1 MMNIFKRSL
10 QAKLVAR
17 FLIPLLAISLFGVIY
32 YGVNQKSAGHDASD
46 QNARLLAETLSFS
59 VGAGLNDGN
68 FDLVQTSFNWAK
80 VDAAVAF
87 ILILD
92 ESNKTIIEH
101 NPRQLIYDLPTLMKR
116 GEFDDAKDIVVQ
128 MRPIEYKN
136 RKLGTT
142 IVGVT
147 MGPVLESI
155 NRQIWLSAAFNL
167 IILTFGIGLVVF
179 FTRALVRDI
188 KSVQISIDNAD
199 LNTQFNSLRQ
209 DEMGQ
214 LQNSFDRFVGSI
226 RDTLLQVSETAASV
240 ASASAEI
247 SSSTEEMAAGS
258 QEQTTQ
264 SEEIARA
271 VEQMAKTIAVN
282 SENAGETAHTAE
294 QAKTAAEEGGK
305 VVADT
310 VSEMK
315 QIANVVRESAGT
327 IQDLGKS
334 SDQIGEIISVIEHI
348 ADQTNLLALNAAIE
362 AARAGEQGR
371 GFAVV
376 ADEVRKLAEQ
386 TTKATKQIAGMIQQ
400 IQANSHGA
408 VSSMANATKQV
419 DAGIVLADRAGTS
432 LQEIVQTSQKVT
444 HMVTQIAVANEEQSS
459 TSEQISKNMEAIAT
473 VTQQTASGTQ
483 QIARAAEDLNRL
495 TEILQRLVEQFRLVG
510 DRRVDA
516 GFTEY
521 NRTGNWLMRA
531 SNSKKDIL
539 YSVDA
544 RTREFSYLSPAFE
557 SFLGYTMQD
566 IREMGGRQAFLS
578 KVVQDGQ
585 FNAQEDTFEKLQSQG
600 KGEAP
605 VWQAWWRCKNGRL
618 VYLEDRSKPIYE
630 NGRLIGTQG
639 IIRDITERKRAE
651 EAKLRARSKYT
662 IKENT
667 SLPTIHRNIA
677 EK

>member
-1 MMNIFKRSL
+1 MTNIFNKSL
-10 QAKLVAR
+10 QATLVAR
-17 FLIPLLAISLFGVIY
+17 FLIPLLAIFLFGIIY
-32 YGVNQKSAGHDASD
+32 YTISKQAAGREATE
-46 QNARLLAETLSFS
+46 QNARILAETLSFS

-80 VDAAVAF
+80 SDAAVVF
-87 ILILD
+87 VLILD

-101 NPRQLIYDLPTLMKR
+101 NPRVITYDLSTLLKR
-116 GEFDDAKDIVVQ
+116 EALGDAKDVVLAT
-128 MRPIEYKN
+128 RIIEYKN

-147 MGPVLESI
+147 MEPILESI
-155 NRQIWLSAAFNL
+155 NKQILFSVAVNIL
-167 IILTFGIGLVVF
+167 ILVLGIWYIIF
-179 FTRALVRDI
+179 FARKLVRDI
-188 KSVQISIDNAD
+188 KIVQTSIDNAD
-199 LNTQFNSLRQ
+199 LNTQFNSTRE

-214 LQNSFDRFVGSI
+214 LQHSFDRFVGSI
-226 RDTLLQVSETAASV
+226 RDTLIQVSETAASV

-247 SSSTEEMAAGS
+247 SSSTEQMAAGS
-258 QEQTTQ
+258 QEQTSQ

-294 QAKTAAEEGGK
+294 QAKTAAEQGGK

-327 IQDLGKS
+327 IQNLGKS
-334 SDQIGEIISVIEHI
+334 SDQIGEIIGVIEHI

-400 IQANSHGA
+400 IQSDSHGA

-444 HMVTQIAVANEEQSS
+444 DMVTQIAVANEEQSS

-495 TEILQRLVEQFRLVG
+495 TEALQQLVNQFKLMSQKEQ
-510 DRRVDA
+510 D
-516 GFTEY
+516 GFS
-521 NRTGNWLMRA
+521 M
-531 SNSKKDIL
+531 SQQKS
-539 YSVDA
+539 
-544 RTREFSYLSPAFE
+544 FE
-557 SFLGYTMQD
+557 SK
-566 IREMGGRQAFLS
+566 S
-578 KVVQDGQ
+578 
-585 FNAQEDTFEKLQSQG
+585 
-600 KGEAP
+600 
-605 VWQAWWRCKNGRL
+605 
-618 VYLEDRSKPIYE
+618 
-630 NGRLIGTQG
+630 
-639 IIRDITERKRAE
+639 
-651 EAKLRARSKYT
+651 RSKYAV
-662 IKENT
+662 KENSSMPNIPR
-667 SLPTIHRNIA
+667 SLS

>member
-10 QAKLVAR
+10 QATLIAR
-17 FLIPLLAISLFGVIY
+17 FLVPLLAIFIFGISY
-32 YGVNQKSAGHDASD
+32 YAINQKSQGREASA

-80 VDAAVAF
+80 GDAAVVF
-87 ILILD
+87 VLILD
-92 ESNKTIIEH
+92 ESNKSIIEH
-101 NPRQLIYDLPTLMKR
+101 NPRQIGYDVSTLLR
-116 GEFDDAKDIVVQ
+116 REAFDDANDVVVAV
-128 MRPIEYKN
+128 RPIEYKS

-147 MGPVLESI
+147 MEPIMASI
-155 NRQIWLSAAFNL
+155 NKQIWWSILFNL
-167 IILTFGIGLVVF
+167 VILVLGIGWVF
-179 FTRALVRDI
+179 IYARNLARDI
-188 KSVQISIDNAD
+188 QAVQVNIDNAD
-199 LNTQFNSLRQ
+199 LNTQFDTTRE

-226 RDTLLQVSETAASV
+226 RDTLIQVSETAASV
-240 ASASAEI
+240 ASASAQI

-271 VEQMAKTIAVN
+271 VEQMAKSIAVN
-282 SENAGETAHTAE
+282 SENAGETAQTAE
-294 QAKTAAEEGGK
+294 QAKTAAEQGGN
-305 VVADT
+305 VVTDT
-310 VSEMK
+310 VREMK

-327 IQDLGKS
+327 IRNLGKS
-334 SDQIGEIISVIEHI
+334 SDQIGEIIGVIEHI

-400 IQANSHGA
+400 IQSDSHGA

-419 DAGIVLADRAGTS
+419 DTGIALADRAGAS

-444 HMVTQIAVANEEQSS
+444 EMVTQIAVANEEQSS

-473 VTQQTASGTQ
+473 VTQQTSSGTH

-495 TEILQRLVEQFRLVG
+495 TEALQHLVNQFKLTSQKEQ
-510 DRRVDA
+510 DA
-516 GFTEY
+516 IA
-521 NRTGNWLMRA
+521 LA
-531 SNSKKDIL
+531 PKK
-539 YSVDA
+539 
-544 RTREFSYLSPAFE
+544 T
-557 SFLGYTMQD
+557 
-566 IREMGGRQAFLS
+566 
-578 KVVQDGQ
+578 
-585 FNAQEDTFEKLQSQG
+585 
-600 KGEAP
+600 
-605 VWQAWWRCKNGRL
+605 
-618 VYLEDRSKPIYE
+618 YE
-630 NGRLIGTQG
+630 L
-639 IIRDITERKRAE
+639 KS
-651 EAKLRARSKYT
+651 RSKYT
-662 IKENT
+662 
-667 SLPTIHRNIA
+667 
-677 EK
+677 

>member
-1 MMNIFKRSL
+1 MINIFSRSL
-10 QAKLVAR
+10 QAKLAGR
-17 FLIPLLAISLFGVIY
+17 FLIPLVIMSLFGIVY
-32 YGVNQKSAGHDASD
+32 YAINQKSAGHEASA

-80 VDAAVAF
+80 GDAAVAF
-87 ILILD
+87 VLILD
-92 ESNKTIIEH
+92 ESNNTITEH
-101 NPRQLIYDLPTLMKR
+101 NPRQLVYDLPTLMR
-116 GEFDDAKDIVVQ
+116 REAFEDAKDIVVA
-128 MRPIEYKN
+128 MRPIEYKS

-147 MGPVLESI
+147 MEPVLESI
-155 NRQIWLSAAFNL
+155 NRQIWLSVGVNIL
-167 IILTFGIGLVVF
+167 ILLLGIWYVIL
-179 FTRALVRDI
+179 FTRLLVRDI
-188 KSVQISIDNAD
+188 KAVQVSIDNAD
-199 LNTQFNSLRQ
+199 LNTQFNTTRQ
-209 DEMGQ
+209 DEMGH

-240 ASASAEI
+240 ASASAQI

-282 SENAGETAHTAE
+282 SENAGETAQIAE
-294 QAKTAAEEGGK
+294 QAKTAAEQGGK

-310 VSEMK
+310 VGEMK

-327 IQDLGKS
+327 IQNLGKS
-334 SDQIGEIISVIEHI
+334 SDQIGEIIGVIEHI

-400 IQANSHGA
+400 IQSDSHGA
-408 VSSMANATKQV
+408 VSTMANATKQV
-419 DAGIVLADRAGTS
+419 DAGIVLADQAGVS

-444 HMVTQIAVANEEQSS
+444 HMVAQIAVANEEQSS

-495 TEILQRLVEQFRLVG
+495 TEALQHLVSQFKLAAQKDHEAFSVSPEKS
-510 DRRVDA
+510 
-516 GFTEY
+516 FEY
-521 NRTGNWLMRA
+521 K
-531 SNSKKDIL
+531 S
-539 YSVDA
+539 
-544 RTREFSYLSPAFE
+544 
-557 SFLGYTMQD
+557 
-566 IREMGGRQAFLS
+566 
-578 KVVQDGQ
+578 
-585 FNAQEDTFEKLQSQG
+585 
-600 KGEAP
+600 
-605 VWQAWWRCKNGRL
+605 
-618 VYLEDRSKPIYE
+618 
-630 NGRLIGTQG
+630 
-639 IIRDITERKRAE
+639 
-651 EAKLRARSKYT
+651 RSKYT
-662 IKENT
+662 LKDNSLLPSIQRNT
-667 SLPTIHRNIA
+667 A
-677 EK
+677 

>member
-1 MMNIFKRSL
+1 MFDIFNRSL
-10 QAKLVAR
+10 QATLIRR
-17 FLIPLLAISLFGVIY
+17 FIIPLLAISLFGIIY
-32 YGVNQKSAGHDASD
+32 YAINQKADGRAASE
-46 QNARLLAETLSFS
+46 QNAMLLAETLSFS

-80 VDAAVAF
+80 GDAAVTF
-87 ILILD
+87 VLILD

-101 NPRQLIYDLPTLMKR
+101 NPRQIAYDLTTLMKR
-116 GEFDDAKDIVVQ
+116 EAFDDAKDIVVA
-128 MRPIEYKN
+128 MHPIEYKN

-147 MGPVLESI
+147 MEPVLESI
-155 NRQIWLSAAFNL
+155 NKQILLSAAINL
-167 IILTFGIGLVVF
+167 IILIIGIAYVILFSRV
-179 FTRALVRDI
+179 LVRDI
-188 KSVQISIDNAD
+188 KAVQVSIDNAD
-199 LNTQFNSLRQ
+199 LNTQFNSMRQ

-214 LQNSFDRFVGSI
+214 LQHSFDQFVGSI
-226 RDTLLQVSETAASV
+226 RDTLLQVSETALSV

-271 VEQMAKTIAVN
+271 VEQMAKSIAVN

-294 QAKTAAEEGGK
+294 QAKIAAEQGGK
-305 VVADT
+305 VVTDT

-327 IQDLGKS
+327 IQNLGKS
-334 SDQIGEIISVIEHI
+334 SDQIGEIIGVIEHI

-400 IQANSHGA
+400 IQFDSHGA
-408 VSSMANATKQV
+408 VSAMANATKQV
-419 DAGIVLADRAGTS
+419 DAGILLADRAGAS

-444 HMVTQIAVANEEQSS
+444 DMVTQIAVANEEQSS

-483 QIARAAEDLNRL
+483 QIARSAEDLNRL
-495 TEILQRLVEQFRLVG
+495 TEALQQLVSQFKLSSQKEQE
-510 DRRVDA
+510 A
-516 GFTEY
+516 
-521 NRTGNWLMRA
+521 
-531 SNSKKDIL
+531 
-539 YSVDA
+539 
-544 RTREFSYLSPAFE
+544 FSLSSQRSYE
-557 SFLGYTMQD
+557 S
-566 IREMGGRQAFLS
+566 
-578 KVVQDGQ
+578 
-585 FNAQEDTFEKLQSQG
+585 
-600 KGEAP
+600 
-605 VWQAWWRCKNGRL
+605 
-618 VYLEDRSKPIYE
+618 RS
-630 NGRLIGTQG
+630 
-639 IIRDITERKRAE
+639 
-651 EAKLRARSKYT
+651 RSKYANR
-662 IKENT
+662 ENS
-667 SLPTIHRNIA
+667 SLPAIHRNLA

>member
-1 MMNIFKRSL
+1 MMNIFKKSL
-10 QAKLVAR
+10 QATLIR
-17 FLIPLLAISLFGVIY
+17 NFLIPLLAISLFGIIY
-32 YGVNQKSAGHDASD
+32 YVINQRSAGREASE

-68 FDLVQTSFNWAK
+68 FDLVQPSFNWAK
-80 VDAAVAF
+80 GDPAVAF
-87 ILILD
+87 VLILD

-101 NPRQLIYDLPTLMKR
+101 NPRQLVCDLPTLMRR
-116 GEFDDAKDIVVQ
+116 GAFDDANDIVVSIH
-128 MRPIEYKN
+128 PIEYKD
-136 RKLGTT
+136 RKLGST

-147 MGPVLESI
+147 MGAVLETI
-155 NRQIWLSAAFNL
+155 NRQILLSSAINL
-167 IILTFGIGLVVF
+167 LILILGIWYVIFFARVLVK
-179 FTRALVRDI
+179 DI

-199 LNTQFNSLRQ
+199 LNTQFNTSRQ
-209 DEMGQ
+209 DEMGE
-214 LQNSFDRFVGSI
+214 LQHSFDRFVGSI

-294 QAKTAAEEGGK
+294 QAKSAAEQGGM
-305 VVADT
+305 VVTET
-310 VSEMK
+310 VGEMK

-327 IQDLGKS
+327 IQNLGKS
-334 SDQIGEIISVIEHI
+334 SDQIGEIIGVIEHI

-400 IQANSHGA
+400 IQSDSHGA
-408 VSSMANATKQV
+408 VKSMANATKQV
-419 DAGIVLADRAGTS
+419 DAGIVLADRAGAS
-432 LQEIVQTSQKVT
+432 LQEIVRTSQKVT
-444 HMVTQIAVANEEQSS
+444 DMVTQIAVANEEQSS
-459 TSEQISKNMEAIAT
+459 SSEQISKNMEAIAT

-495 TEILQRLVEQFRLVG
+495 TEALQQLVSQFKL
-510 DRRVDA
+510 
-516 GFTEY
+516 T
-521 NRTGNWLMRA
+521 
-531 SNSKKDIL
+531 SQKDN
-539 YSVDA
+539 
-544 RTREFSYLSPAFE
+544 EPFSSSSQKSFE
-557 SFLGYTMQD
+557 LKS
-566 IREMGGRQAFLS
+566 
-578 KVVQDGQ
+578 
-585 FNAQEDTFEKLQSQG
+585 
-600 KGEAP
+600 
-605 VWQAWWRCKNGRL
+605 
-618 VYLEDRSKPIYE
+618 
-630 NGRLIGTQG
+630 
-639 IIRDITERKRAE
+639 
-651 EAKLRARSKYT
+651 RSKYNLR
-662 IKENT
+662 ESS
-667 SLPTIHRNIA
+667 SLPMIHRNLA

>member
-1 MMNIFKRSL
+1 MDIFKRSL
-10 QAKLVAR
+10 QTTLIVR
-17 FLIPLLAISLFGVIY
+17 FLIPLLAISLFGIIY
-32 YGVNQKSAGHDASD
+32 FAINQQSAGREASD
-46 QNARLLAETLSFS
+46 RNARLLSETLSFS

-68 FDLVQTSFNWAK
+68 FDLVQTSFDWAK
-80 VDAAVAF
+80 GDAAVAF

-92 ESNKTIIEH
+92 ESNKIIIEH
-101 NPRQLIYDLPTLMKR
+101 NPRKLTYDLPTLIR
-116 GEFDDAKDIVVQ
+116 RETFDDARDVVVAIH
-128 MRPIEYKN
+128 PIEYKN

-147 MGPVLESI
+147 MAPVLESM
-155 NRQIWLSAAFNL
+155 NRQILLSAAFNIL
-167 IILTFGIGLVVF
+167 ILILGIWYVIFFARVLVK
-179 FTRALVRDI
+179 DI
-188 KSVQISIDNAD
+188 KAVQISIDNAD
-199 LNTQFNSLRQ
+199 LNTQFNTIRE

-214 LQNSFDRFVGSI
+214 LQHAFDRFVGSI
-226 RDTLLQVSETAASV
+226 RETLIKVSETAASV
-240 ASASAEI
+240 ASASSEI

-294 QAKTAAEEGGK
+294 QAKTAAEQGGK
-305 VVADT
+305 VVTDT
-310 VSEMK
+310 VIEMK

-327 IQDLGKS
+327 IQNLGKS
-334 SDQIGEIISVIEHI
+334 SDEIGEIIGVIEHI

-400 IQANSHGA
+400 IQADSHGA

-444 HMVTQIAVANEEQSS
+444 QMVTQIAVANEEQSS

-495 TEILQRLVEQFRLVG
+495 TEALQHLVG
-510 DRRVDA
+510 QFKLTAQKEHEV
-516 GFTEY
+516 F
-521 NRTGNWLMRA
+521 
-531 SNSKKDIL
+531 
-539 YSVDA
+539 SV
-544 RTREFSYLSPAFE
+544 SPQKSFE
-557 SFLGYTMQD
+557 L
-566 IREMGGRQAFLS
+566 
-578 KVVQDGQ
+578 
-585 FNAQEDTFEKLQSQG
+585 
-600 KGEAP
+600 
-605 VWQAWWRCKNGRL
+605 
-618 VYLEDRSKPIYE
+618 KP
-630 NGRLIGTQG
+630 
-639 IIRDITERKRAE
+639 
-651 EAKLRARSKYT
+651 RSKYA
-662 IKENT
+662 IEEGS
-667 SLPTIHRNIA
+667 SLPAIHRNWT

>member
-10 QAKLVAR
+10 QATLIAR
-17 FLIPLLAISLFGVIY
+17 FLVPLLCIFIFGITYYAI
-32 YGVNQKSAGHDASD
+32 NQISAGREASA

-80 VDAAVAF
+80 GDAAVTF
-87 ILILD
+87 VLILD

-101 NPRQLIYDLPTLMKR
+101 NPRQLSYDLSTLIR
-116 GEFDDAKDIVVQ
+116 REAFDNANDIVVSV
-128 MRPIEYKN
+128 RPIEYKS

-147 MGPVLESI
+147 MEAIMASI
-155 NRQIWLSAAFNL
+155 NKQIWWSILFNL
-167 IILTFGIGLVVF
+167 FILVLGIGWVF
-179 FTRALVRDI
+179 IFSRNLARDI
-188 KSVQISIDNAD
+188 QAVKVSIDNAD
-199 LNTQFNSLRQ
+199 LNTQFDTERQ

-226 RDTLLQVSETAASV
+226 RDTLIQVSETAASV

-264 SEEIARA
+264 SEQIARA
-271 VEQMAKTIAVN
+271 VEQMAKTIAAN
-282 SENAGETAHTAE
+282 SESAGETAQTAE
-294 QAKTAAEEGGK
+294 KAKTAAEQGGN
-305 VVADT
+305 VVSDT
-310 VSEMK
+310 VREMK

-327 IQDLGKS
+327 IQNLGKS
-334 SDQIGEIISVIEHI
+334 SDQIGEIIGVIEHI

-400 IQANSHGA
+400 IQSDSHGA

-419 DAGIVLADRAGTS
+419 DAGIALADRAGAS

-495 TEILQRLVEQFRLVG
+495 TEALQHLVNQFKLSSQKEQEELTTSPQKSLQVKS
-510 DRRVDA
+510 RRQ
-516 GFTEY
+516 
-521 NRTGNWLMRA
+521 L
-531 SNSKKDIL
+531 
-539 YSVDA
+539 
-544 RTREFSYLSPAFE
+544 
-557 SFLGYTMQD
+557 
-566 IREMGGRQAFLS
+566 
-578 KVVQDGQ
+578 
-585 FNAQEDTFEKLQSQG
+585 DT
-600 KGEAP
+600 
-605 VWQAWWRCKNGRL
+605 
-618 VYLEDRSKPIYE
+618 
-630 NGRLIGTQG
+630 
-639 IIRDITERKRAE
+639 
-651 EAKLRARSKYT
+651 
-662 IKENT
+662 
-667 SLPTIHRNIA
+667 
-677 EK
+677 

>member
-1 MMNIFKRSL
+1 M
-10 QAKLVAR
+10 
-17 FLIPLLAISLFGVIY
+17 
-32 YGVNQKSAGHDASD
+32 
-46 QNARLLAETLSFS
+46 
-59 VGAGLNDGN
+59 
-68 FDLVQTSFNWAK
+68 
-80 VDAAVAF
+80 
-87 ILILD
+87 ILD
-92 ESNKTIIEH
+92 ESNKTITEH
-101 NPRQLIYDLPTLMKR
+101 NPRQLTYDLPTLMR
-116 GEFDDAKDIVVQ
+116 RETFDDAKDIVVA
-128 MRPIEYKN
+128 MRPIEYKD

-147 MGPVLESI
+147 MEPVLESI
-155 NRQIWLSAAFNL
+155 NRQILLSAAFNIL
-167 IILTFGIGLVVF
+167 ILILGFGMLF
-179 FTRALVRDI
+179 FFARLLVRDI
-188 KSVQISIDNAD
+188 KSVQVSIDNAD
-199 LNTQFNSLRQ
+199 LNTQFNTTRQ

-294 QAKTAAEEGGK
+294 QAKTAAEQGGK

-327 IQDLGKS
+327 IQNLGKS
-334 SDQIGEIISVIEHI
+334 SDQIGEIIGVIEHI

-400 IQANSHGA
+400 IQSDSHGA
-408 VSSMANATKQV
+408 VSTMANATKQV
-419 DAGIVLADRAGTS
+419 DAGIVLADRAGAS

-495 TEILQRLVEQFRLVG
+495 TEALQQLVNQFRLTSQKEQE
-510 DRRVDA
+510 A
-516 GFTEY
+516 
-521 NRTGNWLMRA
+521 
-531 SNSKKDIL
+531 
-539 YSVDA
+539 
-544 RTREFSYLSPAFE
+544 FSLSPQKSFE
-557 SFLGYTMQD
+557 L
-566 IREMGGRQAFLS
+566 
-578 KVVQDGQ
+578 
-585 FNAQEDTFEKLQSQG
+585 
-600 KGEAP
+600 
-605 VWQAWWRCKNGRL
+605 
-618 VYLEDRSKPIYE
+618 KP
-630 NGRLIGTQG
+630 
-639 IIRDITERKRAE
+639 
-651 EAKLRARSKYT
+651 RSKYA
-662 IKENT
+662 IKENS
-667 SLPTIHRNIA
+667 SLTTVNRNLT

>member
-1 MMNIFKRSL
+1 MMDIFKKSL
-10 QAKLVAR
+10 QAKLVLR
-17 FLIPLLAISLFGVIY
+17 FVIPLLAISLFGISY
-32 YGVNQKSAGHDASD
+32 YSINQRSAGRDATD
-46 QNARLLAETLSFS
+46 QKARLLSETLSFS

-68 FDLVQTSFNWAK
+68 FDLVQTSFDWAK
-80 VDAAVAF
+80 GDAAVAF

-92 ESNKTIIEH
+92 ESNKSIIEQ
-101 NPRQLIYDLPTLMKR
+101 NPRQLTYDVPTLMR
-116 GEFDDAKDIVVQ
+116 RESFDDAADVVVA
-128 MRPIEYKN
+128 MHSIEYKN

-147 MGPVLESI
+147 MSPILESI
-155 NRQIWLSAAFNL
+155 NKQLLLSGGLFL
-167 IILTFGIGLVVF
+167 IILVLAVWYIIFFARVLVK
-179 FTRALVRDI
+179 DI
-188 KSVQISIDNAD
+188 QAVQASIDNAD
-199 LNTQFNSLRQ
+199 LNTRFNSPRE
-209 DEMGQ
+209 DEMGH
-214 LQNSFDRFVGSI
+214 LMTSFDRFVESI
-226 RDTLLQVSETAASV
+226 RDTLIKVSETAASV

-294 QAKTAAEEGGK
+294 QAKTAAEQGGK
-305 VVADT
+305 IVTDT
-310 VSEMK
+310 VVEMK
-315 QIANVVRESAGT
+315 QIADVVRESAGT
-327 IQDLGKS
+327 IQNLGKS
-334 SDQIGEIISVIEHI
+334 SDEIGEIIGVIEHI

-400 IQANSHGA
+400 IQADSHGA

-419 DAGIVLADRAGTS
+419 DSGIMLADRAGAS

-444 HMVTQIAVANEEQSS
+444 QMVTQIAVANEEQSS

-495 TEILQRLVEQFRLVG
+495 TEALQHLVSQFKLSSQKGHEV
-510 DRRVDA
+510 
-516 GFTEY
+516 F
-521 NRTGNWLMRA
+521 
-531 SNSKKDIL
+531 
-539 YSVDA
+539 SV
-544 RTREFSYLSPAFE
+544 SPQKSFE
-557 SFLGYTMQD
+557 MKT
-566 IREMGGRQAFLS
+566 
-578 KVVQDGQ
+578 
-585 FNAQEDTFEKLQSQG
+585 
-600 KGEAP
+600 
-605 VWQAWWRCKNGRL
+605 
-618 VYLEDRSKPIYE
+618 
-630 NGRLIGTQG
+630 
-639 IIRDITERKRAE
+639 
-651 EAKLRARSKYT
+651 RSKYALE
-662 IKENT
+662 ENS
-667 SLPTIHRNIA
+667 SLPAIHRNWA